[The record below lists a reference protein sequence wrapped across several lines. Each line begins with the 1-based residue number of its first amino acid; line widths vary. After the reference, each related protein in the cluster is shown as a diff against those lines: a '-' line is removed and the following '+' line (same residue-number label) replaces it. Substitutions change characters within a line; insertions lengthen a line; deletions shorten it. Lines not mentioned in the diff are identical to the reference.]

1 MTATPSETALPDAWS
16 SVTTVWR
23 FNATAAHVNA
33 QLNRSALASGVA
45 TLAGAAPADV
55 VIAPAP
61 AAIPCVA
68 GSAHFPCH
76 SEHALPGAYVVA
88 TIRDGV
94 YAPGRAHAL
103 ELAAK
108 DAARVG
114 AAFEPLRAAGL
125 VPELEHTSA
134 RPNWGEVERTAYN
147 REFGL

>member
-1 MTATPSETALPDAWS
+1 MNGPSGDEL
-16 SVTTVWR
+16 
-23 FNATAAHVNA
+23 
-33 QLNRSALASGVA
+33 
-45 TLAGAAPADV
+45 
-55 VIAPAP
+55 
-61 AAIPCVA
+61 
-68 GSAHFPCH
+68 
-76 SEHALPGAYVVA
+76 VA

-134 RPNWGEVERTAYN
+134 RPNWGEVDRTAYN